1 MEAYSILQIHI
12 LESHGHIPSGL
23 EDQAGEESVISI
35 QITSQEI
42 LAEMVVR
49 PHSWATPCQVEKVV
63 AQDIKHNPG
72 KAKDLGEQGAQP
84 ILH

>member
-23 EDQAGEESVISI
+23 EDQAEEGSVISI
-35 QITSQEI
+35 QTTSQET
-42 LAEMVVR
+42 LAEMVAT
-49 PHSWATPCQVEKVV
+49 PNSWTTPCQVEKVV
-63 AQDIKHNPG
+63 AQDIKHNLER
-72 KAKDLGEQGAQP
+72 AMDLGEQGAQP